1 MHKYTF
7 FMLTNFF
14 FAFLLSVSLQA
25 QVQFTGRVGAECTE
39 QYVPMITQKNVAIVA
54 NQTSIVDGVHLVD
67 TLLSL
72 GVSVQ
77 KIFSPEHGFR
87 GNNSAGAL
95 VDNEIDSITQLPI
108 ISLYGNHKKPTK
120 KDMNGIDIVIFD
132 IQDVGARFYTYI
144 STLHYVM
151 EACAEQNIPCLI
163 LDRPNPNGFYVAGPV
178 LEPEFTS
185 FVGMHPVPIVHGMT
199 IGEYARMIN
208 AEGWLKNKVSCSL
221 AIIPCEGYSHS
232 QRYILPVAPS
242 PNLPTMQSIYLY
254 PTLCLF
260 EGTAMS
266 CGRGTD
272 FPFEV
277 IGAPAYNKRIFSFVP
292 RSIPGASEHPRYEG
306 ETCYGIDFR
315 SYHTDSIGSQGL
327 LLDILIEAYTHYS
340 EKDAFFTPF
349 FYKLSGTRNI
359 RHALEQNLS
368 QEEMRK
374 IWQKDIE
381 RFCEKRKKYLLYPD
395 F

>member
-1 MHKYTF
+1 MI
-7 FMLTNFF
+7 TNFF

-25 QVQFTGRVGAECTE
+25 QVQFSGRVGAECTE
-39 QYVPMITQKNVAIVA
+39 QYVPGIMQKNVAIVA
-54 NQTSIVDGVHLVD
+54 NQTSIMDGIHLVD

-72 GVSVQ
+72 GVPVQ

-87 GNNSAGAL
+87 GNNSAGAF

-120 KDMNGIDIVIFD
+120 EDLHGIDVVIFD

-151 EACAEQNIPCLI
+151 EACAEQNISCLI

-208 AEGWLKNKVSCSL
+208 GEGWLKNSVSCSL
-221 AIIPCEGYSHS
+221 AIIPCRGYSHT

-260 EGTAMS
+260 EGTVMS

-277 IGAPAYNKRIFSFVP
+277 IGAPAYNKRDFSFVP

-306 ETCYGIDFR
+306 ETCYGLDFR
-315 SYHTDSIGSQGL
+315 TYHTDSVAAHGL
-327 LLDILIEAYTHYS
+327 LLDILIRAYTHYPD
-340 EKDAFFTPF
+340 KDAFFSLF
-349 FYKLSGTRNI
+349 FYKLSGTRKV

-368 QEEMRK
+368 EEEMREL
-374 IWQKDIE
+374 WQKDVE
-381 RFCEKRKKYLLYPD
+381 RFCAKRKKYLLYPD
-395 F
+395 FK